1 MNMLK
6 ILNFSLAAS
15 LFAAAA
21 QAASPPSLYTATQA
35 TAGAAVFAQSCAMC
49 HGASLAGGAGPA
61 LVGPGFATSGTTVG
75 SVFTMVAQQ
84 MPLSSPGSLSHAQ
97 YKDVMAYIL
106 QKNGYSAGGTPLS
119 YAQALTSTTPLVS
132 QTK

>member
-6 ILNFSLAAS
+6 TVNFSLAAF
-15 LFAAAA
+15 LFGTAAAA
-21 QAASPPSLYTATQA
+21 SPSSLYTATQA

-97 YKDVMAYIL
+97 YEDLMAYIL

-119 YAQALTSTTPLVS
+119 YAQALTSTTPLVF
-132 QTK
+132 QAK